1 MTVDLITT
9 RDFEARTGKPVR
21 VQPKPKQNK
30 SQEITKMLL
39 HEELSRARIRDLI
52 TECETQRPWRQ
63 ARAERRWSRVA
74 RWATRRAERYQPPN

>member
-30 SQEITKMLL
+30 SQETTKMLL

-52 TECETQRPWRQ
+52 AEQEIQRPWRQ
-63 ARAERRWSRVA
+63 ARAARRWSRVA
-74 RWATRRAERYQPPN
+74 RWATNRAERFQPPN